1 MTGYTPYQQ
10 KIIKRYYDNYDDLG
24 RQRLGELATDLYLA
38 EGKKLA
44 NGWKRAEEIMRRL
57 KVPETRVQ
65 IIMESKD
72 PAMLAKL
79 VKDLG

>member
-1 MTGYTPYQQ
+1 MQDYTPYQQ
-10 KIIKRYYDNYDDLG
+10 KIIKRYYDNYEDSG

-57 KVPETRVQ
+57 KVPEARIQ

-72 PAMLAKL
+72 PALLAKL

>member
-1 MTGYTPYQQ
+1 MQAFTPYQQ
-10 KIIKRYYDNYDDLG
+10 KIIKRYYDNYEDSG

-57 KVPETRVQ
+57 KVPEERIR

>member
-1 MTGYTPYQQ
+1 MPDYTPYQQ
-10 KIIKRYYDNYDDLG
+10 KIIKRYYDNYENTG

-38 EGKKLA
+38 DGKKLA
-44 NGWKRAEEIMRRL
+44 NGWKRAGEIMRRL
-57 KVPETRVQ
+57 KVPEERIR